1 MRKGNAR
8 FPKVGALISI
18 ASTSFLEI
26 SPVLCLIYRG
36 VFFFFSYFAQSSSWP
51 RTKTVVKKWLNLKNE
66 EFHSDCISKLSSQNK
81 MDK

>member
-36 VFFFFSYFAQSSSWP
+36 VFFFFIFCAVIVMAEDENGGEEMAQP
-51 RTKTVVKKWLNLKNE
+51 E
-66 EFHSDCISKLSSQNK
+66 E
-81 MDK
+81 